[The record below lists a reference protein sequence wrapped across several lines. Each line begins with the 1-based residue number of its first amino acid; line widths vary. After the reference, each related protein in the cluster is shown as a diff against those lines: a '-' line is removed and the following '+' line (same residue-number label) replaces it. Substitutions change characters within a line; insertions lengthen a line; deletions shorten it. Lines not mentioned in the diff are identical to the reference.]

1 MEEIQNSEQASL
13 LDDEPSLP
21 NLDSYTEL
29 QRRRELEHEENDEEI
44 EKSLHSDVEFNQD
57 LHFDQENTQRRQPPA
72 VLSHKDGSD

>member
-57 LHFDQENTQRRQPPA
+57 LLFD
-72 VLSHKDGSD
+72 